1 LLAFDTG
8 DILII
13 RSSTNQI
20 TVLEVTDTFWCRLKW
35 RWMSM
40 VESRVR
46 KSTIVVLCSTMTTTR
61 IVHCEVEATV
71 CLKSSYLIIQVDIG
85 PTHAQVELLSPEWLR
100 KEKGREH
107 TTTFQITERGGAK
120 RPKSYMMVFDI

>member
-1 LLAFDTG
+1 
-8 DILII
+8 
-13 RSSTNQI
+13 
-20 TVLEVTDTFWCRLKW
+20 
-35 RWMSM
+35 M

-71 CLKSSYLIIQVDIG
+71 CLKSSYLIVQVDIG
-85 PTHAQVELLSPEWLR
+85 LTHAQVELSSPEWLR

-120 RPKSYMMVFDI
+120 RPKSYMIFEWVYQNLVHPGIINLNIGSLFR

>member
-71 CLKSSYLIIQVDIG
+71 CLKSSYLIVQVDIG
-85 PTHAQVELLSPEWLR
+85 LTHAQVELLSPEWLR
-100 KEKGREH
+100 KEKDESTLQH
-107 TTTFQITERGGAK
+107 FKLQRGAV
-120 RPKSYMMVFDI
+120 PKDPRVI